1 MSYSYNILDT
11 KGKIVGDQKM
21 SKDLFSDEV
30 INEGLVHEYVVM
42 YLANQRQST
51 AHTKTRGE
59 VRRSGR
65 KLYRQ
70 KGTGSARV
78 GDAGS
83 PVRRK
88 WWVVWWPRN
97 TKIWTKNMN
106 SKMKQKA
113 LRSAVSLKAKSETLF
128 GLKELSLDTIKTKEV
143 ADSLKNMKLD
153 EKKILVVL
161 SETNDIATKSM
172 RNIPTVR
179 YTTSAQLNP
188 YDLMSNK
195 NVLFVWDAY
204 EKLEARLNH

>member
-88 WWVVWWPRN
+88 
-97 TKIWTKNMN
+97 
-106 SKMKQKA
+106 
-113 LRSAVSLKAKSETLF
+113 
-128 GLKELSLDTIKTKEV
+128 
-143 ADSLKNMKLD
+143 
-153 EKKILVVL
+153 
-161 SETNDIATKSM
+161 
-172 RNIPTVR
+172 
-179 YTTSAQLNP
+179 
-188 YDLMSNK
+188 
-195 NVLFVWDAY
+195 
-204 EKLEARLNH
+204 

>member
-11 KGKIVGDQKM
+11 KGKKVGDQKM
-21 SKDLFSDEV
+21 SKDVFSDDV

-51 AHTKTRGE
+51 AHTKTRSE

-83 PVRRK
+83 PIRRK

-97 TKIWTKNMN
+97 TKIWTKSMN

-113 LRSAVSLKAKSETLF
+113 LRSAVSLKAKSETLY
-128 GLKELSLDTIKTKEV
+128 GLKDLALDAIKTKEV
-143 ADSLKNMKLD
+143 AASFKNMKLH
-153 EKKILVVL
+153 EKKLLVVL
-161 SETNDIATKSM
+161 PEVDDIATKSM
-172 RNIPTVR
+172 RNISTVR

-195 NVLFVWDAY
+195 NVLFVGDAY
-204 EKLEARLNH
+204 DRLEERLK